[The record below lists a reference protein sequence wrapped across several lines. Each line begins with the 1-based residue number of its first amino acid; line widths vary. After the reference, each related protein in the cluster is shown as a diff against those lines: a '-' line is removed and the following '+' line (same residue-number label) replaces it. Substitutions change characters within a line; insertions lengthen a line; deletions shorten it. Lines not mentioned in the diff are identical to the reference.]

1 MTLPKVYGQ
10 DHFLLYLKN
19 TCNGVDINNK
29 RKYNVFIKYV
39 NAYKGREK
47 VLDKILSMSTDEI
60 KSGFSYNSRT
70 DSYICNICGK
80 EFENG
85 EIFEADGRYF
95 SAGRMIKIHRRKEHP
110 DMLDILA
117 TNDKKYTGITEN
129 QKDLLLMMYNGMTD
143 NEIAKAS
150 GVASSTIRHQR
161 FVFRE
166 KAKQAKLFLAIY
178 ELAMQG
184 AEETK
189 TVSNENDEIID
200 VHRGAKMVDDR
211 YFITKAEEEKI
222 LSAMFSSLEPLKLK
236 TFSPKEKKK
245 IVTLRKIAEQFEKDR
260 KYSEKELNS
269 IIKEIYEDFATVR
282 RYLVEYGFMGRTK
295 DCKEYWLI

>member
-1 MTLPKVYGQ
+1 M
-10 DHFLLYLKN
+10 
-19 TCNGVDINNK
+19 IN
-29 RKYNVFIKYV
+29 
-39 NAYKGREK
+39 
-47 VLDKILSMSTDEI
+47 KILEMSVGEI
-60 KSGFSYNSRT
+60 ISGYSYNSRT

-80 EFENG
+80 EYDNG

-95 SAGRMIKIHRRKEHP
+95 SAGRMIRIHNRKEHP

-117 TNDKKYTGITEN
+117 SNDKKYTGITEN
-129 QKDLLLMMYNGMTD
+129 QKDLLKMMYRGMTD

-150 GVASSTIRHQR
+150 GVAPSTIRHQR

-166 KAKQAKLFLAIY
+166 KAKQAKLFLSIY
-178 ELAMQG
+178 ELALQG
-184 AEETK
+184 AEEVK

-222 LSAMFSSLEPLKLK
+222 LSAMFSSLKPLKLK
-236 TFSPKEKKK
+236 TLSPKEKKK
-245 IVTLRKIAEQFEKDR
+245 IVILKKIAEQFEKNR

-282 RYLVEYGFMGRTK
+282 RYLIEYGFMERTN
-295 DCKEYWLI
+295 DCKEYWLL